1 VNTSDEIPAESASA
15 SASPGVNAAAS
26 RTPLDNVM
34 IAMDVVDTLR
44 HDQLIVE
51 RELNED
57 ERKAKLIER
66 LREIYRGQGID
77 VPDSILEEGVRALD
91 EGRFIYKPPADSLAT
106 RAARIYV
113 TRAAWGQYVIGAL
126 AGIAALWA
134 CWYVIYEWPR
144 QSALVAQKT
153 ELTATIP
160 TRLADLQKQIEAEAI
175 QSGQTALTSG
185 VASTVRRG
193 LAAARSGDLTQARSA
208 RADLEE
214 QLARL
219 RAEYTV
225 RIVSRKGEFSGLWRV
240 PKVNRKTRNYYLVV
254 EAVNKRGKVV
264 KQTILSEETG
274 KREAVSR
281 WAVRVRRDVLDRI
294 RADKADDGI
303 INLSTVAEK
312 KRGFLE
318 PEWRIPISGGAI
330 TRW

>member
-1 VNTSDEIPAESASA
+1 VNTSNEISVDAAGA
-15 SASPGVNAAAS
+15 NATPGANTSVS

-77 VPDSILEEGVRALD
+77 VPDSILEEGVRALEED
-91 EGRFIYKPPADSLAT
+91 RFIYKPPADSLAT
-106 RAARIYV
+106 RVARVYV
-113 TRAAWGQYVIGAL
+113 TRNAWGQYVIGAL
-126 AGIAALWA
+126 AAIAALWA

-144 QSALVAQKT
+144 QSALAARKT

-160 TRLADLQKQIEAEAI
+160 TRLADLQKQIEAETA
-175 QSGQTALTSG
+175 QSGQTALASG

-193 LAAARSGDLTQARSA
+193 LAAARSGDLAQARNA
-208 RADLEE
+208 RSDLEE
-214 QLARL
+214 KLARL
-219 RAEYTV
+219 RAEYTI
-225 RIVSRKGEFSGLWRV
+225 RIVSRKGEFSGLWRI

-254 EAVNKRGKVV
+254 EAIDKRGKAV

-274 KREAVSR
+274 KRETVSK
-281 WAVRVRRDVLDRI
+281 WAVRVPRDVLDRV

-303 INLSTVAEK
+303 INLSTVGEK

-318 PEWRIPISGGAI
+318 PDWRLPVSGGAI